1 MTEPQLPLRQ
11 ATTRDFLA
19 VVFRQLW
26 VIVAV
31 FLIASLSVVV
41 VSLRS
46 PTNYE
51 SQSLVRVARGQK
63 QSVLQSNL
71 QVFPWEEE
79 IATELETVKS
89 LPVVQR
95 AQKILDQWHGEG
107 RLNDKFRVSPSG
119 VGAGLVG
126 ESNVI
131 IISYNSRD
139 AESCQPVTNA
149 VTQAYMDYRRD
160 SATVP
165 FVNEFFQREISSVD
179 SAMAAVMQRRQSF
192 VSETGA
198 VDPEEE
204 QHALFN
210 LVQNAEAEQAQVRE
224 DIRQAES
231 NLAQGRV
238 YLEGAELPDPGF
250 FFQLN
255 LGNQQALSKLKTD
268 LSELQ
273 QRRESLGST
282 QTPNHPELRSVLTS
296 LEEVRSQIREEAR
309 ASLALLEARRQS
321 LRERERSLSGQI
333 ASYRGQLEA
342 LPYQQNAL
350 SQLDHEMQ
358 TLRDRYKELVG
369 KEITARIQQATS
381 PDWTVTLYSPASR
394 PKALRTTDYV
404 RLALAPLLSL
414 VVGLMLAFFLDS
426 LDHSLKTAGDVEEYL
441 GIPVLASLPETR
453 N

>member
-1 MTEPQLPLRQ
+1 MTDTPLPIRQ

-51 SQSLVRVARGQK
+51 SNSLVRVARGQK
-63 QSVLQSNL
+63 QSMLQSNL

-79 IATELETVKS
+79 ISTELETVKS
-89 LPVVQR
+89 WPVVER
-95 AQKILDQWHGEG
+95 AQNILYKWHDEG
-107 RLNDKFRVSPSG
+107 KLNRKFRLSPSG

-149 VTQAYMDYRRD
+149 VTQAYMDYRHA

-165 FVNEFFQREISSVD
+165 FVNEFFQREIGSVD
-179 SAMAAVMQRRQSF
+179 SAMAAVVSRRQSY
-192 VSETGA
+192 VSETGS
-198 VDPEEE
+198 VDPSEV
-204 QHALFN
+204 QHSLYN
-210 LVQNAEAEQAQVRE
+210 HLQNMEAEQAQVRE
-224 DIRQAES
+224 DIRLTGQS
-231 NLAQGRV
+231 LSQGRQH
-238 YLEGAELPDPGF
+238 LDNQILPDPGF

-255 LGNQQALSKLKTD
+255 LGNQQVLSKLKDD
-268 LSELQ
+268 LSELEQ
-273 QRRESLGST
+273 KRESLASR
-282 QTPNHPELRSVLTS
+282 QTEDHPELKSVLTS
-296 LEEVRSQIREEAR
+296 LDEVRSQIRSEAR
-309 ASLALLEARRQS
+309 ASLDLLESRHQL
-321 LRERERSLSGQI
+321 LREQDRSISGQV
-333 ASYRGQLEA
+333 ASYREQLMRVPSQESA
-342 LPYQQNAL
+342 LD
-350 SQLDHEMQ
+350 QLDHEMQ
-358 TLRDRYKELVG
+358 TLRERHKELSA
-369 KEITARIQQATS
+369 KEMTARIQQATS
-381 PDWTVTLYSPASR
+381 PDWTVTLYAPAGR

-453 N
+453 S

>member
-1 MTEPQLPLRQ
+1 MNESPLPIRQ

-51 SQSLVRVARGQK
+51 SESLVRVARGQK

-79 IATELETVKS
+79 ISTELETVKS
-89 LPVVQR
+89 LPVVLR
-95 AQKILDQWHGEG
+95 AQKILDNWHAEG
-107 RLNDKFRVSPSG
+107 KLNSKFRLSPSG
-119 VGAGLVG
+119 VGAGLRG

-131 IISYNSRD
+131 VISYNSRD
-139 AESCQPVTNA
+139 AEACQPVTNA
-149 VTQAYMDYRRD
+149 VTQAYMDYRHD

-165 FVNEFFQREISSVD
+165 FVNEFFQREIGSVD
-179 SAMAAVMQRRQSF
+179 SAMAGVMQRRQAF

-204 QHALFN
+204 QHALFT
-210 LVQNAEAEQAQVRE
+210 LIQNMESEQAQVRE
-224 DIRQAES
+224 DIRMTVQSLE
-231 NLAQGRV
+231 QGRV
-238 YLEGAELPDPGF
+238 YLTQSELPDPGY

-255 LGNQQALSKLKTD
+255 LGNQQSLSKLKVD
-268 LSELQ
+268 LSELE
-273 QRRESLGST
+273 QRRESLASR
-282 QTPNHPELRSVLTS
+282 QTPDHPELKSVLTS
-296 LEEVRSQIREEAR
+296 LTEIRAQIAEEAAASMDLLESR
-309 ASLALLEARRQS
+309 RQMLQERDRSLASQMAN
-321 LRERERSLSGQI
+321 
-333 ASYRGQLEA
+333 YRMQLGK
-342 LPYQQNAL
+342 LPYQQSAL
-350 SQLDHEMQ
+350 NQLDHEMQ

-381 PDWTVTLYSPASR
+381 PDWTVTLYATAGR

-453 N
+453 S

>member
-1 MTEPQLPLRQ
+1 MTDNPLPIRQ

-31 FLIASLSVVV
+31 FLIASLSVIV

-51 SQSLVRVARGQK
+51 SNSLVRVSRGQK

-79 IATELETVKS
+79 ISTELETVKS

-95 AQKILDQWHGEG
+95 AQKILETWHQEG
-107 RLNDKFRVSPSG
+107 KLNRKFRLSPSG

-131 IISYNSRD
+131 IISYNNRD

-165 FVNEFFQREISSVD
+165 FVNEFFQREIGAVD
-179 SAMAAVMQRRQSF
+179 SAMTAVMARRQGF
-192 VSETGA
+192 VTETGA

-204 QHALFN
+204 QHALFS
-210 LVQNAEAEQAQVRE
+210 LIQNMDADQAQVRE
-224 DIRQAES
+224 DIRMVAQS
-231 NLAQGRV
+231 HLQGRR
-238 YLEGAELPDPGF
+238 YLETEALPDPGF

-255 LGNQQALSKLKTD
+255 LGNQQSLSKLKTD
-268 LSELQ
+268 LSELE
-273 QRRESLGST
+273 QRRELLASR
-282 QTPNHPELRSVLTS
+282 QTADHPELKGVLTS
-296 LEEVRSQIREEAR
+296 LEAVRTQIQTEAKASLELLEVRQQL
-309 ASLALLEARRQS
+309 LA
-321 LRERERSLSGQI
+321 ERDRSLSGQL
-333 ASYRGQLEA
+333 ANYRSQLEKLPFQQSA
-342 LPYQQNAL
+342 LN
-350 SQLDHEMQ
+350 QLDHQMQ

-381 PDWTVTLYSPASR
+381 PDWTVTLYAPAGR

-453 N
+453 S